1 MKQRMLIVLASGA
14 VSLTLGAGLTFAH
27 HSVAATYLV
36 GKSVKIEGTLKEF
49 VWRNPHSF
57 MRVEAPDDKGE
68 KHLWIIE
75 GAAPQQLTES
85 GLTASTLRPGDRV
98 IITGIPGR
106 VAEDHRMLLH
116 TIERPADG
124 FKWVGPA
131 ANVQGGQ

>member
-1 MKQRMLIVLASGA
+1 MAYRAPVVILLAAAALWIGS
-14 VSLTLGAGLTFAH
+14 GLTFAH

-36 GKSVKIEGTLKEF
+36 GKSIRIDGTLKEF
-49 VWRNPHSF
+49 IWRNPHSF

-68 KHLWIIE
+68 RHLWIIE

-85 GLTASTLRPGDRV
+85 GLSQSTLRPGDRV

-106 VAEDHRMLLH
+106 IAEDHKMLLH

-131 ANVQGGQ
+131 ANVQ